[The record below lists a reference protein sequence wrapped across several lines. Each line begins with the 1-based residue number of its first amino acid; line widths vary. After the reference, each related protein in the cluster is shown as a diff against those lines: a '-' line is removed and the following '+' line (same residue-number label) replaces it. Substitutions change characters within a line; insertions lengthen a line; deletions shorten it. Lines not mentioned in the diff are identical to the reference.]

1 MYTLV
6 AHARGRGIFGSFK
19 IKIELAAQG
28 VMAGTNRIR
37 RHTKIVNQI
46 RVDFADQH
54 YIFVLNLYLQF

>member
-19 IKIELAAQG
+19 IKTELAAQG

-37 RHTKIVNQI
+37 PLRSKLASAVNTK
-46 RVDFADQH
+46 RSLESPLS
-54 YIFVLNLYLQF
+54 LNF